1 MRKTLLLTASILAL
15 GSAANAGEVT
25 TGRWTTYHMM
35 TTDTGKPMCG
45 MQSFWANSQGQRVG
59 GFFVKYVLGNAN
71 FTFQIAKTT
80 WNFPRGDQSV
90 NVPMT
95 IGFDKNPAWT
105 VTAHGYN
112 MQVEGKYYPTVEWY
126 MTPQKIEDF
135 LGDFGNANAM
145 WFKFEQGTEA
155 PWVAQM
161 EGSRT
166 SAKYFRYCVSEMTK
180 RYGSQPYAQTPQSQ
194 PYSQDQ
200 TGQTQTPA
208 PSDKKKDDGS
218 I

>member
-25 TGRWTTYHMM
+25 TGRWTTYHMT

-80 WNFPRGDQSV
+80 WNFPQRLGAWPSHRSHRSSV
-90 NVPMT
+90 GAYTP
-95 IGFDKNPAWT
+95 P
-105 VTAHGYN
+105 TACL
-112 MQVEGKYYPTVEWY
+112 
-126 MTPQKIEDF
+126 F
-135 LGDFGNANAM
+135 SL
-145 WFKFEQGTEA
+145 
-155 PWVAQM
+155 
-161 EGSRT
+161 
-166 SAKYFRYCVSEMTK
+166 
-180 RYGSQPYAQTPQSQ
+180 
-194 PYSQDQ
+194 
-200 TGQTQTPA
+200 
-208 PSDKKKDDGS
+208 S